1 MDDEYKGKIVHLT
14 DKGYGFVTVEGIDT
28 SVFFHAKDV
37 RHVRYEQLRKGDK
50 VAIGSIVKNDRGY
63 TASDVFLVS

>member
-1 MDDEYKGKIVHLT
+1 MEEGYTGKIVHLN
-14 DKGYGFVTVEGIDT
+14 DKGYGFISVAGIEP

-37 RHVRYEQLRKGDK
+37 RHVRYEQLRKNDK
-50 VAIGSIVKNDRGY
+50 VSIGSIVKNDKGY